1 MQRVCVFV
9 CVCGVRVFV
18 CVCGVR
24 VFVCVWCA
32 CVRVCVCVY
41 GVRVFVCVLVHV
53 FALWST
59 HLTFGIKLISLCF
72 KSSQILCHARG
83 EQLYENR
90 HILRK

>member
-1 MQRVCVFV
+1 MCS
-9 CVCGVRVFV
+9 CVCGVRVF
-18 CVCGVR
+18 
-24 VFVCVWCA
+24 
-32 CVRVCVCVY
+32 VCVY

>member
-1 MQRVCVFV
+1 MQRVV
-9 CVCGVRVFV
+9 CVC
-18 CVCGVR
+18 
-24 VFVCVWCA
+24 VCVWCA
-32 CVRVCVCVY
+32 CVRVCVWCVC

-53 FALWST
+53 FALWRT